1 MVETSQQ
8 SGESSGGLNMPEC
21 TEIKITLSMEE
32 AVNFLDHDEFREMIW
47 EKMPAPAQ
55 CEWLKKMMRRR
66 EAEIGQK
73 SETLPLYKWESM
85 ADQEYRALLLLSK
98 LGPSSMFELKQNPE
112 CPTFAAFDKA
122 FIDRLVSLDEHRKY
136 YITKRGE
143 QYMAVKESMKGASQ

>member
-1 MVETSQQ
+1 
-8 SGESSGGLNMPEC
+8 MPEC

-32 AVNFLDHDEFREMIW
+32 AVNFLDHDELREMIW

-122 FIDRLVSLDEHRKY
+122 FIDRLVSLDDHRKY

>member
-1 MVETSQQ
+1 
-8 SGESSGGLNMPEC
+8 MPGEC
-21 TEIKITLSMEE
+21 TEIKITLSLEE
-32 AVNFLDHDEFREMIW
+32 AVNFLDHDDLREMIW

-55 CEWLKKMMRRR
+55 CEWLKKMMRRKD
-66 EAEIGQK
+66 AEIGQRSNDK
-73 SETLPLYKWESM
+73 PLYQWESM

-122 FIDRLVSLDEHRKY
+122 FIDRLVSLDDHRKY

>member
-1 MVETSQQ
+1 
-8 SGESSGGLNMPEC
+8 MPGEC

-32 AVNFLDHDEFREMIW
+32 AVNFLDHDELREMIW

>member
-1 MVETSQQ
+1 
-8 SGESSGGLNMPEC
+8 MPEC

-32 AVNFLDHDEFREMIW
+32 AVNFLDHDELREMIW

>member
-1 MVETSQQ
+1 
-8 SGESSGGLNMPEC
+8 MPEC

-32 AVNFLDHDEFREMIW
+32 AVNFLDHDELREMIW

-143 QYMAVKESMKGASQ
+143 QYLSVRESMRS

>member
-1 MVETSQQ
+1 MKAD
-8 SGESSGGLNMPEC
+8 GESSGGLNMPEC

-32 AVNFLDHDEFREMIW
+32 AVNFLDHDELREMIW

-122 FIDRLVSLDEHRKY
+122 FIDRLVSLDDHRKY

>member
-1 MVETSQQ
+1 
-8 SGESSGGLNMPEC
+8 MPEC

-32 AVNFLDHDEFREMIW
+32 AVNFLDHDDLREMIW

-55 CEWLKKMMRRR
+55 CEWLKKMMRRKD
-66 EAEIGQK
+66 AEIGQRSNDK
-73 SETLPLYKWESM
+73 PLYQWESM

-122 FIDRLVSLDEHRKY
+122 FIDRLVSLDDHRKY

-143 QYMAVKESMKGASQ
+143 QYMAVKESMRS

>member
-1 MVETSQQ
+1 
-8 SGESSGGLNMPEC
+8 MPEC

-32 AVNFLDHDEFREMIW
+32 AVNFLDHDELREMIW

-98 LGPSSMFELKQNPE
+98 LGPSSMFELKQSPE
-112 CPTFAAFDKA
+112 CPSFAAFDKA

>member
-1 MVETSQQ
+1 
-8 SGESSGGLNMPEC
+8 MPGEC

-32 AVNFLDHDEFREMIW
+32 VVNFLDHDELREMIW